1 MFHPQSYGVTL
12 ALMIVTMIAWG
23 SWANTLKMVP
33 RYPFQLFYWDYVLGV
48 LASTAL
54 WGLTLGSVHGGAHAF
69 LANLHGAGTDAILF
83 ALLGGIVFN
92 VANLLL
98 VAAIAMAGLAV
109 AFPVGIG
116 LALVIGVV
124 INYLMAPGG
133 NPFLLF
139 GGMALV
145 LAAIVVDA
153 LAYKAR
159 GEGDKRQAVRGLTL
173 ALASGVLMG
182 SFYPLVVR
190 AQAGPTGLGPYA
202 VAFVFAIGVLLCA
215 LPVNAILMRRP
226 LTPDPPV
233 TFAGYRSAP
242 ATWHLWGVVGGA
254 IWGTGMSFSL
264 VAAGAA
270 LVGPAIAYA
279 VGQGATM
286 VSAAWGVF
294 VWGEFANAPP
304 AARRLILPMFVLFL
318 VGLSLI
324 AIAPLYGA

>member
-1 MFHPQSYGVTL
+1 M
-12 ALMIVTMIAWG
+12 
-23 SWANTLKMVP
+23 
-33 RYPFQLFYWDYVLGV
+33 
-48 LASTAL
+48 
-54 WGLTLGSVHGGAHAF
+54 
-69 LANLHGAGTDAILF
+69 
-83 ALLGGIVFN
+83 
-92 VANLLL
+92 
-98 VAAIAMAGLAV
+98 AV

-124 INYLMAPGG
+124 INYLMTPSG
-133 NPFLLF
+133 NPLLLF

-159 GEGDKRQAVRGLTL
+159 GGEDKRQAARGLTI

-190 AQAGPTGLGPYA
+190 AQAGPAGLGPYA

-215 LPVNAILMRRP
+215 LPVNAMLMRRP

-233 TFAGYRSAP
+233 TFASYRDAP
-242 ATWHLWGVVGGA
+242 AAWHLWGVVGGA

-264 VAAGAA
+264 VAGAAA

-294 VWGEFANAPP
+294 VWGEFAHAPL
-304 AARRLILPMFVLFL
+304 AARRLIPPMFVLFL
-318 VGLSLI
+318 IGLGLI
-324 AIAPLYGA
+324 AIAPLYGV